1 MADFARRSFSL
12 APRHSPTGKLAKMPK
27 ELFTF
32 NNGSASGWHFES
44 ILQAKD
50 DVFFVDP
57 KNGKK
62 TMYASVT
69 AEQPP
74 PNIPFRVH
82 IKQVVF
88 EKVRMEGMA

>member
-1 MADFARRSFSL
+1 MD
-12 APRHSPTGKLAKMPK
+12 K

-32 NNGSASGWHFES
+32 NNGSAAGWHFDC
-44 ILQAKD
+44 ILQARD

-62 TMYASVT
+62 SMCASLT
-69 AEQPP
+69 DQPP
-74 PNIPFRVH
+74 ANIPFRVH

-88 EKVRMEGMA
+88 EKVRMNKES

>member
-1 MADFARRSFSL
+1 MD
-12 APRHSPTGKLAKMPK
+12 K

-32 NNGSASGWHFES
+32 NNGSAAGWHFDC
-44 ILQAKD
+44 ILQARD

-62 TMYASVT
+62 SMCASLT
-69 AEQPP
+69 DQPP
-74 PNIPFRVH
+74 ANIPFRVH

-88 EKVRMEGMA
+88 EKVRMNKRIITIGERAAQR